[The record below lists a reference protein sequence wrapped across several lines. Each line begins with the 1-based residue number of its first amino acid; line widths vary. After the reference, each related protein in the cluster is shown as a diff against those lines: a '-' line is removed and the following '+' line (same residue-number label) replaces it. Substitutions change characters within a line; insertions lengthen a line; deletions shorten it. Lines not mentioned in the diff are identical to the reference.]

1 MQKESTK
8 SCPSS
13 VASPGATLLGM
24 VNDSGVL
31 GYIET
36 PVEIDE
42 SFIEQAGEGAE
53 LERSFRF
60 SSKCIKTGC
69 GQWQDGQC
77 GVIKKVMS
85 LNPDWHLNNPQL
97 PSCSIRP
104 TCRWFSQEGAN
115 ACSYCPYVVT
125 NMLEQ

>member
-24 VNDSGVL
+24 VNESGVL

-42 SFIEQAGEGAE
+42 SFIEAAGEGAE

-69 GQWQDGQC
+69 GQWNGGKC
-77 GVIKKVMS
+77 GIIEKVMS
-85 LNPDWHLNNPQL
+85 MNPDWHITNPQL
-97 PSCSIRP
+97 PSCSIRH
-104 TCRWFSQEGAN
+104 TCRWFSQEGAK
-115 ACSYCPYVVT
+115 ACAYCPYVVT
-125 NMLEQ
+125 NMLE